1 MMMTDVGKVLGDA
14 SSKSSIWSSFSS
26 SHVFL
31 LYKMEH
37 DIAWNLYIFVY
48 F

>member
-1 MMMTDVGKVLGDA
+1 MMMTNVAKVLVDA

-31 LYKMEH
+31 LYKMEPV
-37 DIAWNLYIFVY
+37 AWNLYIYVY